1 VIITDEMR
9 EAALKG
15 FILSRKEH
23 GPDEF
28 TRDLH
33 GLRSALDALSAMP
46 EPGCEWALDDDG
58 NYSTGCG
65 QAFVIEWGDLDENGY
80 KYCPTCGR
88 KIHYTPK
95 EAKE

>member
-1 VIITDEMR
+1 VKITEEMR
-9 EAALKG
+9 EAAYEAFWKNY
-15 FILSRKEH
+15 INI
-23 GPDEF
+23 GPSES
-28 TRDLH
+28 
-33 GLRSALDALSAMP
+33 LRMALAAMP

-65 QAFVIEWGDLDENGY
+65 QAFVIEWGDLGENGY
-80 KYCPTCGR
+80 KYCPTCGG